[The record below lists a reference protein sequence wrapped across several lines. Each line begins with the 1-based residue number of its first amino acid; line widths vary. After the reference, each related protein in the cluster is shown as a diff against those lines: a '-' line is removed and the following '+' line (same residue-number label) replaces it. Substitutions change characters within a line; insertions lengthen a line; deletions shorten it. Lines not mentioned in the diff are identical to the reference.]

1 MSLLCCI
8 LYCLFYL
15 KQVVA
20 SCYTN
25 KLTIKRIKMKLSEK
39 IKVTA
44 HKLNFM
50 MRSHNRSGLSGLPET
65 SELFGVFFI
74 SVVSLRFSPKLLQM
88 FRRMLQRCFGDGET
102 SPDLH
107 LHGGEYIITEFSF
120 LVELFL

>member
-1 MSLLCCI
+1 
-8 LYCLFYL
+8 
-15 KQVVA
+15 
-20 SCYTN
+20 
-25 KLTIKRIKMKLSEK
+25 MKLSEK

-88 FRRMLQRCFGDGET
+88 FRRMLQRCFGD
-102 SPDLH
+102 LH

-120 LVELFL
+120 SVELFL